1 MTRLTL
7 ELSQLDI
14 EPIEI
19 ISLPTTPAY
28 DLDQLIPGAVGI
40 KIGLPIAASTCYT
53 PSENCISCCCD
64 FCIHPE

>member
-1 MTRLTL
+1 MTTLTL

-19 ISLPTTPAY
+19 ISTPTPP
-28 DLDQLIPGAVGI
+28 DHELDQLIPGAIDI
-40 KIGLPIAASTCYT
+40 KLGLPLAASVCYT

-64 FCIHPE
+64 FCIHPD